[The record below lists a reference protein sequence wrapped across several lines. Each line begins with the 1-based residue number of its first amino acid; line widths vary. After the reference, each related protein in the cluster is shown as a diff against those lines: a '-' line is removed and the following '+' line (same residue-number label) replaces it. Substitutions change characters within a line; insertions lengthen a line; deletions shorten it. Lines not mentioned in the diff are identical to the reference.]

1 MLLRYLEYKRAKR
14 TASAPDVMHSRF
26 VLRILHPCANL
37 GCWLALVIAVPEVVD
52 ACAASTLLVLGSGG
66 FIKLAIPRCLRAC
79 VHSLGSSE
87 EYATCTTTGTCTCS
101 LGLIRGTCTGRQ
113 VVISDVP

>member
-1 MLLRYLEYKRAKR
+1 
-14 TASAPDVMHSRF
+14 

-66 FIKLAIPRCLRAC
+66 DSSNLRCLDAC
-79 VHSLGSSE
+79 EHVYMPLDLVKNMLYVQPLALVHAAL
-87 EYATCTTTGTCTCS
+87 
-101 LGLIRGTCTGRQ
+101 
-113 VVISDVP
+113 D